1 MGRAWVL
8 KRRWVLKRLESGW
21 AARGFL
27 REERLKGG
35 GRRAGARGC
44 VSGQASSRRPTA
56 TSTRESSRAAS
67 WAVKASVLGVPCLR
81 NSFADDRQDPSV
93 VQVETPFS
101 SESRSSRDSEGRPC
115 SRNSCADDRA
125 WGGGPGAKKTAR
137 TQAHTDASHACS
149 RARARALARTAL
161 ALALRTQG
169 HATPARHPPSGRH
182 LTPPRQRCAA
192 PTVNINGSI
201 AFTLIWPI
209 PSHNLT
215 HTLPVTCGAVRRRAP
230 SARRVVSTTVGARE
244 GSPS

>member
-1 MGRAWVL
+1 MRVGVCR
-8 KRRWVLKRLESGW
+8 
-21 AARGFL
+21 
-27 REERLKGG
+27 
-35 GRRAGARGC
+35 GRRPQEGRRRRLRGR
-44 VSGQASSRRPTA
+44 VQGRRVGRSRRVCWACRACETA
-56 TSTRESSRAAS
+56 SRTTDRTRLSFKSRLR
-67 WAVKASVLGVPCLR
+67 SV
-81 NSFADDRQDPSV
+81 PSL
-93 VQVETPFS
+93 VQVET
-101 SESRSSRDSEGRPC
+101 RKGARVHATAARMTGRGAGTPV
-115 SRNSCADDRA
+115 RVRRRA
-125 WGGGPGAKKTAR
+125 HKHTQTYR
-137 TQAHTDASHACS
+137 T
-149 RARARALARTAL
+149 RALARTAL